1 MPQRPGF
8 DPDEDTGLIH
18 PDPVEWFNKLPLEDI
33 YKQRDERDKEHGPL
47 IPHPIDQHRKG
58 FAFEKLSDKE
68 LWRYGTIQDNHVV
81 PNPDWEPDYY
91 RPMLPTAFG
100 RNVADPSHAMGT
112 VSSRGTLPAFY
123 GRKQVFFNGLEP
135 DPMHRQRPRGLM
147 KRFVDKLA
155 RVMFLGFFVGF
166 AKGYWEGKQ
175 QIKSVPGWQVRIHQD
190 ARLRFDILK
199 KRSFL
204 RARRTTWLWG
214 QWCADLGM
222 TLIHYVV
229 HRSTG
234 YEHTSALPITMG
246 ITGAIVGSKHGMV
259 GIIKNASF
267 FAGFGLLGAVV
278 MNAQRDHRGLS
289 YIILNNP
296 YFQALD
302 NLRVSLCFLRLLTL
316 NTEDDHETE

>member
-1 MPQRPGF
+1 
-8 DPDEDTGLIH
+8 
-18 PDPVEWFNKLPLEDI
+18 V
-33 YKQRDERDKEHGPL
+33 
-47 IPHPIDQHRKG
+47 
-58 FAFEKLSDKE
+58 
-68 LWRYGTIQDNHVV
+68 
-81 PNPDWEPDYY
+81 
-91 RPMLPTAFG
+91 
-100 RNVADPSHAMGT
+100 
-112 VSSRGTLPAFY
+112 
-123 GRKQVFFNGLEP
+123 
-135 DPMHRQRPRGLM
+135 
-147 KRFVDKLA
+147 
-155 RVMFLGFFVGF
+155 FLGFFVGF

-214 QWCADLGM
+214 QWYLGM

-302 NLRVSLCFLRLLTL
+302 NLRKTTMRPNEITS
-316 NTEDDHETE
+316 E